1 MAFDTHELSRFL
13 GRPVELYVFTRQSKV
28 WRFTSAARDV
38 VVGGETYLAAPGFER
53 SAIRESNER
62 AKNNVTIKFAFLSD
76 PAAVEYP
83 PTQALG
89 LNWHPYPPSD
99 TIYVDCMTYHADDP
113 DAQVV
118 IDWTG
123 KVLQPK
129 FASKTMMELVCS
141 PNRAAKGAWVGGAR
155 RVQRACDVPVYS
167 QGLGMCNL
175 DPDDW
180 EVEAT
185 VSAVSGHTL
194 SAPEFAR
201 ADGIEW
207 PGGFAQWTRADG
219 IVETRTIRAAAGL
232 SITLDYGATGLAGV
246 TAVKAWPGCPHN
258 WAGCT
263 ARGNADNYG
272 GCMFMPTKSSFDGT
286 RAV

>member
-1 MAFDTHELSRFL
+1 MGFNLRELSRFL
-13 GRPVELYVFTRQSKV
+13 GRPIQLFAFTRQASV
-28 WRFTSAARDV
+28 WRYTTADRDV
-38 VVGGETYLAAPGFER
+38 TVGGHTWTAAPGISR
-53 SAIRESNER
+53 SAIRESGER
-62 AKNNVTIKFAFLSD
+62 AKNNVTIKVPFLTD
-76 PAAVEYP
+76 PSAGEYP

-113 DAQVV
+113 DAEVV

-129 FASKTMMELVCS
+129 IRGVELELVCS
-141 PNRAAKGAWVGGAR
+141 PSRAAKGAWVGGAR

-180 EVEAT
+180 EVEANVT
-185 VSAVSGHTL
+185 DVTGLTL

-201 ADGIEW
+201 GDDIAWD
-207 PGGFAQWTRADG
+207 GGFVRWTRADG
-219 IVETRTIRAAAGL
+219 VVETRTIKAASGL
-232 SITLDYGATGLAGV
+232 AVTLDYGASSLAGL
-246 TAVKAWPGCPHN
+246 TSVKAWPGCPHN
-258 WAGCT
+258 WAGCL
-263 ARGNADNYG
+263 ARANTDSYG
-272 GCMFMPTKSSFDGT
+272 GCMCLPQKSAFDGT
-286 RAV
+286 RAI